1 MEFKESAGTSPCPA
15 HAALLDSRARATGR
29 FSDIPGGV
37 ASYTAIPQ
45 LGWFQLVF
53 LFAVLDQQIF
63 PQDPNKAPG
72 DVAGDNWVRYA
83 DDETRTPGLQEGR
96 ALVGVHRTAESFP
109 ARRNTPPA
117 RHKDAHHFVTIARG
131 RFENIRAISR
141 RVRRLGPLES
151 SRHVGTRSGLVGT
164 LLDAAEVRSS

>member
-37 ASYTAIPQ
+37 SSYTAIPQ

-83 DDETRTPGLQEGR
+83 DDETRTPGLQSAVPR
-96 ALVGVHRTAESFP
+96 SLFP
-109 ARRNTPPA
+109 
-117 RHKDAHHFVTIARG
+117 RG
-131 RFENIRAISR
+131 ATHLQS
-141 RVRRLGPLES
+141 
-151 SRHVGTRSGLVGT
+151 GTRTPIIFLQLRG
-164 LLDAAEVRSS
+164 AASKTFGRYHT

>member
-15 HAALLDSRARATGR
+15 HAALLDSRACATGR

-83 DDETRTPGLQEGR
+83 DDETRTPGLSSPCGCSPYR
-96 ALVGVHRTAESFP
+96 GVFSREAQHTSWHA
-109 ARRNTPPA
+109 
-117 RHKDAHHFVTIARG
+117 DAFVTIQLRG
-131 RFENIRAISR
+131 AASKTFGRY
-141 RVRRLGPLES
+141 RVE
-151 SRHVGTRSGLVGT
+151 
-164 LLDAAEVRSS
+164 